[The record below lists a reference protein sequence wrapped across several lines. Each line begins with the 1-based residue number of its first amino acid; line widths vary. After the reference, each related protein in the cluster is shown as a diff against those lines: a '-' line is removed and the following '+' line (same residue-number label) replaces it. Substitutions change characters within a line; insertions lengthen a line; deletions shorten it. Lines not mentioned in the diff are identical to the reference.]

1 MKNNRHPEL
10 LLPAGNFEKMKAA
23 IRYGADAVYLAGES
37 FGMRAAADN
46 FTEDEL
52 RSAIAYAHERGVK
65 VYVTLNVLLRDN
77 AYPALEAF
85 VRLLSELH
93 ADAVIVADLGIL
105 SLVKRVAPDME
116 LHISTQ
122 ASAVSAA
129 ACNAWH
135 ELGAKRVVLA
145 RELTLEEIKTIRR
158 NISPELE
165 LEAFIHGSMCIAY
178 SGRCLMSDYFT
189 GRSANVGACTQP
201 CRWQYKARE
210 LIVEEVKRI
219 GQPIPVIDSG
229 DGGTFVMSSRDLCM
243 IEHIPE
249 LYESGIDS
257 FKIEGRIKS
266 AYYAAITANTY
277 KYAMQRYEEDPSGYV
292 YDPRLREELEGVSH
306 REYDTGFF
314 FEPPYKNA
322 KCVSDLGYLR
332 EKAYLATAIESGSAG
347 EKVTF
352 IQRNKLFSGDKVEL
366 ISPGKLGRS
375 LRIEEL
381 CDVDGSPIEATPH
394 PNMLFT
400 IKAPFDICEGDILR
414 G

>member
-1 MKNNRHPEL
+1 MKNNRSPEL

-46 FTEDEL
+46 FTDDEL
-52 RSAIAYAHERGVK
+52 RDAIAYAHQRDVR
-65 VYVTLNVLLRDN
+65 VYITLNVLLRDG
-77 AYPALEAF
+77 AYPALEKF
-85 VRLLSELH
+85 IRLLSELK
-93 ADAVIVADLGIL
+93 ADAVIVADIGVLT
-105 SLVKRVAPDME
+105 LVKQVAPDME
-116 LHISTQ
+116 IHISTQ

-129 ACNAWH
+129 ACIAWH
-135 ELGAKRVVLA
+135 SLGAKRVVLA
-145 RELTLEEIKTIRR
+145 RELTLAEIKNIRE
-158 NISPELE
+158 NIPPELE

-210 LIVEEVKRI
+210 LIVEEVKRV

-249 LYESGIDS
+249 LYDAGIDS
-257 FKIEGRIKS
+257 FKIEGRMKS

-277 KYAMQRYEEDPSGYV
+277 KYAMNSYEADPSGYT
-292 YDPRLREELEGVSH
+292 YDSRLREELEGVSH

-314 FEPPYKNA
+314 FNPPYENA

-332 EKAYLATAIESGSAG
+332 EKAYLATALESAAAG
-347 EKVTF
+347 ERVTF
-352 IQRNKLFSGDKVEL
+352 IQRNKMFAGDTVEL
-366 ISPGKLGRS
+366 ISPGKLGRKIK
-375 LRIEEL
+375 IEEL
-381 CDVDGSPIEATPH
+381 RDENGEPIEATPH
-394 PNMLFT
+394 PNMIFSF
-400 IKAPFDICEGDILR
+400 KAPIDICEGDILR